1 MIHFIHYVRNRL
13 AERSTYIAIAAAIS
27 AAAALAMPYSALFIG
42 LSALAALCPDGSV
55 KKPDTTE

>member
-1 MIHFIHYVRNRL
+1 MIHFVHYVRNRL

-42 LSALAALCPDGSV
+42 LSALAALCPDGNV
-55 KKPDTTE
+55 KPE